1 MSKVGKNRRQRPLSV
16 GILGIGNIGMVH
28 LQSALAMSDV
38 EVSAVADAVPENR
51 ELAHQWG
58 VPTSYD
64 DYGELLESESLD
76 AVIVALPP
84 SLHRDAVEQAA
95 ANGCDVFVE
104 KPFARSVSEADA
116 MIAAAEAGNITLGVD
131 HTIRYMPDVKQ
142 LKDRYDSGRIG
153 HVPYATIS
161 RVNSGPFDRVPVE
174 NSPPSWPLNPEIAGG
189 GVLLELGVHLFDVLE
204 WFFGDLEVITADIGS
219 QLSIPVED
227 AATVLLRSQET
238 GTVVTMHCGSYQW
251 EELPEINMSFR
262 LDGVAGVLD
271 NRDYV
276 PKNFYANAARSATEN
291 VFKRLRGEHP
301 NHYGPTYY
309 LQAHYEA
316 LDDFFGAI
324 RAGEKP
330 PVDGEVGRRTIELA
344 ESAYEAASAASTEQP
359 LWRVRQ

>member
-1 MSKVGKNRRQRPLSV
+1 MSKNGESHQQRPLSV

-28 LQSALAMSDV
+28 LQSALAMDGI

-51 ELAHQWG
+51 ELAHRWG
-58 VPTSYD
+58 IHTSYD
-64 DYGELLESESLD
+64 DYGELLESESID
-76 AVIVALPP
+76 AAVVALPP

-104 KPFARSVSEADA
+104 KPLARSVSEADA
-116 MIAAAEAGNITLGVD
+116 MVDAAEAENVALGVD
-131 HTIRYMPDVKQ
+131 HTIRYMPDVKRV
-142 LKDRYDSGRIG
+142 KDKYDSGRIG
-153 HVPYATIS
+153 YVPYATIS
-161 RVNSGPFDRVPVE
+161 RVNNGPFDRVPVE
-174 NSPPSWPLNPEIAGG
+174 NAPPSWPLDPELAGG

-204 WFFGDLEVITADIGS
+204 WFFGELEVEAADVGS

-271 NRDYV
+271 NRDYL
-276 PKNFYANAARSATEN
+276 PKNFYTSAARSATEN
-291 VFKRLRGEHP
+291 VFKRLRGEDP

-316 LDDFFGAI
+316 LADFFGAI

-344 ESAYEAASAASTEQP
+344 ESAYETASTEQS
-359 LWRVRQ
+359 LRSVRQ